1 MLVALFAFHWNYILL
16 MPFCADYEQQR
27 LHLMRKHGI
36 DLEDSP
42 LGDGSRTRRLDRK
55 DFEALM
61 GGDGRSGIFTWR
73 EKNRRKVR
81 TIIVLVLAKSCLLNV
96 VPHLSAGLLSVST
109 ISDFAC
115 LYAD

>member
-1 MLVALFAFHWNYILL
+1 MQLR
-16 MPFCADYEQQR
+16 ADYEQQR

-36 DLEDSP
+36 DLEDN
-42 LGDGSRTRRLDRK
+42 LQGDGSRTKRLDRK

-81 TIIVLVLAKSCLLNV
+81 RSFIVPVLASLLIV
-96 VPHLSAGLLSVST
+96 VLCNCQLAYSVYVHNLR
-109 ISDFAC
+109 FRRAC
-115 LYAD
+115 C

>member
-1 MLVALFAFHWNYILL
+1 MALFTSHWNHILL
-16 MPFCADYEQQR
+16 MQYRADYEQQR

-36 DLEDSP
+36 DLEDN
-42 LGDGSRTRRLDRK
+42 LQGDGSRTKRLDRK

-81 TIIVLVLAKSCLLNV
+81 TIFVLVLAKSSHRRSM
-96 VPHLSAGLLSVST
+96 HLSAGVLCVCTVRSP
-109 ISDFAC
+109 IPRAC
-115 LYAD
+115 Y

>member
-1 MLVALFAFHWNYILL
+1 MLLHV
-16 MPFCADYEQQR
+16 DYEQQR

-36 DLEDSP
+36 DLEDTP

-55 DFEALM
+55 DFDALM

-81 TIIVLVLAKSCLLNV
+81 TIALVLAGSSHLRHSVQPVSWRIQCKSR
-96 VPHLSAGLLSVST
+96 SS
-109 ISDFAC
+109 IE
-115 LYAD
+115 